1 MIIDI
6 VVAAVVIISAI
17 ISFLR
22 GFIREILTIAGII
35 GGLAAAYFFGPMLA
49 PVFQGWFGVDGSGEV
64 EKSLGPIPME
74 MVANVSAYAAIF
86 IVFVIIISVISH
98 LTAGAVKAM
107 GLGPVDR
114 TLGVVFG
121 IARAVVLLGLLYLP
135 FHLLMNSE
143 TKNDFFEQS
152 RTHVFVE
159 KTAIFL
165 AGFLPNSEAVEE
177 KIEDVA
183 QEANGKLKDQLMN
196 QDLLKGAAG
205 KIKKAIPKE
214 GEAGYKDGAR
224 EELEQLFKEELPSG
238 AVDQTNKNYND

>member
-1 MIIDI
+1 MIIDL

-49 PVFQGWFGVDGSGEV
+49 PVFQSWFGVSESEDVG
-64 EKSLGPIPME
+64 KLFDLIPMDIL
-74 MVANVSAYAAIF
+74 ANVCAYAAIF
-86 IVFVIIISVISH
+86 ILFVIIISVISH

-107 GLGPVDR
+107 GLGPIDR

-121 IARAVVLLGLLYLP
+121 IARAIVLLGLLYLP

-143 TKNDFFEQS
+143 TKSDIFEQS
-152 RTHVFVE
+152 WTYVFIE
-159 KTAIFL
+159 KTAVFI
-165 AGFLPNSEAVEE
+165 AGFLPNSEEVEE

-183 QEANGKLKDQLMN
+183 NEANGKLKDQLMD
-196 QDLLKGAAG
+196 QDLLKGAED
-205 KIKKAIPKE
+205 KIKKIIPKE

-224 EELEQLFKEELPSG
+224 EELEQLFKEELPSNN
-238 AVDQTNKNYND
+238 ADQKNNYNE

>member
-35 GGLAAAYFFGPMLA
+35 GGLAAAYFFGPLLA
-49 PVFQGWFGVDGSGEV
+49 PVFQGWFGVSDSEEV
-64 EKSLGPIPME
+64 GKLFDLVPMDIL
-74 MVANVSAYAAIF
+74 ANVCAYATIF
-86 IVFVIIISVISH
+86 ILFVIIISVISH

-135 FHLLMNSE
+135 FHLLMESK
-143 TKNDFFEQS
+143 TKSDIFSAS
-152 RTHVFVE
+152 RTHVFIE

-177 KIEDVA
+177 KIEDVTK
-183 QEANGKLKDQLMN
+183 EAKGKLKDQLMD
-196 QDLLKGAAG
+196 QDLLKGAEE
-205 KIKKAIPKE
+205 KIKKMSPKE

-224 EELEQLFKEELPSG
+224 EELEQLFKEELP
-238 AVDQTNKNYND
+238 QENKPNFNE